1 MENTSTCNLSDK
13 EIMHA
18 FLSDEKY
25 LAAMYNTDLLECATP
40 EMRQTLCG
48 ILNDTHSAAQKLF
61 EEMNSRGW
69 YPVTKAEEQ
78 KLSQAKQQY
87 ATTVSK

>member
-1 MENTSTCNLSDK
+1 
-13 EIMHA
+13 
-18 FLSDEKY
+18 
-25 LAAMYNTDLLECATP
+25 
-40 EMRQTLCG
+40 MRNAIFVGKQSSVDYVYSNQTV
-48 ILNDTHSAAQKLF
+48 QQLF
-61 EEMNSRGW
+61 QEMNSRGW